1 MNGLVIPAIIPERS
15 SPVFS
20 PDISENSLS
29 RSIIYTVDAVGTL
42 TAMRPSEP
50 RSEDFMQKLVAV
62 HPELIAD
69 QDGALLLIRREQP
82 IADRED
88 GGGRWS
94 LDHLFVTRSGV
105 PVLVEL
111 KRAVDTRLRR
121 EVVGQMLDYAANG
134 TAYWQ
139 DGRIAESFTA
149 TMIEQGRDPDAE
161 LAAFIGDASDPEQFW
176 EQVDANFAAGRIKM
190 VFVADTIPRELARI
204 VEFLNEQM
212 KADVRAVELSWFES
226 DSGVTALT
234 PRVIGETERAQSEK
248 AARSALPP
256 ISREMWVEERLGPC
270 GTDVVAAADRFIAL
284 VDDAGGHAEVT
295 RAQGSLLAV
304 LDLPDGKGVLFPL
317 RLSPERKGMVQL
329 CLNYLV
335 SRPAFAHIA
344 VRQRVYDELVEIVG
358 PLSTT
363 TLTGFPGF
371 DARKLNDAAVQSALT
386 AYLRKLGA
394 EMAGA
399 PVDGL
404 SS

>member
-1 MNGLVIPAIIPERS
+1 MT
-15 SPVFS
+15 
-20 PDISENSLS
+20 
-29 RSIIYTVDAVGTL
+29 RSIIYTVDAAGML

-50 RSEDFMQKLVAV
+50 RNEDFMQKLVAA

-88 GGGRWS
+88 GSGRWS

-121 EVVGQMLDYAANG
+121 EVIGQMLDYAANG

-139 DGRIAESFTA
+139 GGRIAESFAA
-149 TMIEQGRDPDAE
+149 TMDQQGRDADAE
-161 LAAFIGDASDPEQFW
+161 LAAFLGGTGDPQQFW

-226 DSGVTALT
+226 EGGVTALT
-234 PRVIGETERAQSEK
+234 PRIIGETERAQNEK
-248 AARSALPP
+248 AARSPLPP
-256 ISREMWVEERLGPC
+256 IGRDAWIEENLAEFGPATVDAAEAYIHVVEE
-270 GTDVVAAADRFIAL
+270 
-284 VDDAGGHAEVT
+284 AGGHVEVT
-295 RAQGSLLAV
+295 RAQASIVAV
-304 LDLPDGKGVLFPL
+304 FDLPNDTLYPIGLNKYG
-317 RLSPERKGMVQL
+317 KGMVQFSL
-329 CLNYLV
+329 SYLLN
-335 SRPAFAHIA
+335 RPAFASEEI
-344 VRQRVYDELVEIVG
+344 RQSLYDQLVGIVG

-363 TLTGFPGF
+363 KLNGFPGF
-371 DARKLNDAAVQSALT
+371 PALKLNEPSVQEG
-386 AYLRKLGA
+386 LRDFLERIRSLASGN
-394 EMAGA
+394 GQ
-399 PVDGL
+399 
-404 SS
+404 

>member
-1 MNGLVIPAIIPERS
+1 MT
-15 SPVFS
+15 
-20 PDISENSLS
+20 
-29 RSIIYTVDAVGTL
+29 RSIIYTVDAAGTL

-50 RSEDFMQKLVAV
+50 RSEDFMQKLVAA
-62 HPELIAD
+62 HPELISD

-88 GGGRWS
+88 GSGRWS

-121 EVVGQMLDYAANG
+121 EVIGQMLDYAANG
-134 TAYWQ
+134 TTYWQ
-139 DGRIAESFTA
+139 GGRIAESFA
-149 TMIEQGRDPDAE
+149 TTMAEQGRDPDVE
-161 LAAFIGDASDPEQFW
+161 LATFLGAAGDPQQFW

-226 DSGVTALT
+226 VGGVTALT
-234 PRVIGETERAQSEK
+234 PRIIGETERAQTEK

-256 ISREMWVEERLGPC
+256 IGRDTWIEEKLGPC
-270 GTDVVAAADRFIAL
+270 GPAVIEAAERYIAL
-284 VDDAGGHAEVT
+284 VDDVGGRAEVT
-295 RAQGSLLAV
+295 SSQGSIVTV
-304 LDLPDGKGVLFPL
+304 LDAPGGNLIPL

-329 CLNYLV
+329 CLAYLIN
-335 SRPAFAHIA
+335 RPAFADQA
-344 VRQRVYDELVEIVG
+344 VRQRLYDELVAIVG

-363 TLTGFPGF
+363 TLNGYPGF
-371 DARKLNDAAVQSALT
+371 DARKLNDPAIVTSLT
-386 AYLRKLGA
+386 DYLRKLRA
-394 EMAGA
+394 EAENQQ
-399 PVDGL
+399 
-404 SS
+404 

>member
-1 MNGLVIPAIIPERS
+1 M
-15 SPVFS
+15 
-20 PDISENSLS
+20 S
-29 RSIIYTVDAVGTL
+29 RSIIYTVDAAGTL

-139 DGRIAESFTA
+139 GGRIAESFTA
-149 TMIEQGRDPDAE
+149 TMIEQGCDPDAE

-256 ISREMWVEERLGPC
+256 IGREMWVEERLGPC
-270 GTDVVAAADRFIAL
+270 GADVVAAADRFIAL
-284 VDDAGGHAEVT
+284 VDGAGGHAEVT

-335 SRPAFAHIA
+335 SRPAFADVA
-344 VRQRVYDELVEIVG
+344 VRQRVYDELVAIVG

-363 TLTGFPGF
+363 TLNGFPGF

-386 AYLRKLGA
+386 AYLRKLRA
-394 EMAGA
+394 E
-399 PVDGL
+399 V